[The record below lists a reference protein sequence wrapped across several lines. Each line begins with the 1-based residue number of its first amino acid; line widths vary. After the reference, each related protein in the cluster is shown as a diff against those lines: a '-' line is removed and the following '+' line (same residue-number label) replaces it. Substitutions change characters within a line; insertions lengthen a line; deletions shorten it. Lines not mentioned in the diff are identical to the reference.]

1 MKERVCKYL
10 ITDGSGSGTLVS
22 GKMEH
27 TEMLLLL
34 GTICLDAHE
43 VSEVVRILCEDFF
56 FAVITEGVP
65 EDQAMADADVVLDVC
80 TRGYETSCSLADIS
94 AVRKHFSGKDAEAM
108 LRSIDWS
115 DVCLKVR

>member
-10 ITDGSGSGTLVS
+10 ITDGSGAGTLVS
-22 GKMEH
+22 GRMEH

-43 VSEVVRILCEDFF
+43 VPEVVRILCEDFLF
-56 FAVITEGVP
+56 DVITEDLP
-65 EDQAMADADVVLDVC
+65 EGQAMADVVLDAC
-80 TRGYETSCSLADIS
+80 TRGDGTSCSRADIS
-94 AVRKHFSGKDAEAM
+94 AVRKRFSGKDAEAM

-115 DVCLKVR
+115 DVRKENVS